1 MNENGGVI
9 KKIRK
14 SRKFIFTL
22 KNINTDAIEQKY
34 GLNELSNI
42 TLTLDNL
49 KLQPSNTTK
58 LTELYDLKQDTSYDV
73 ISFLDETKR
82 LYKCNISMID
92 FHTKL
97 EIDNL
102 RYNCYWDRH
111 KFSTKP
117 IGCPIRYVA
126 NKAIKKYYSEVS
138 KDNYIIKE
146 NITSN
151 KTKKLNNNEN
161 ETSSILIPS
170 SSSNATINVEKKEY
184 YETDGIFCSFNC
196 CKAFI
201 QENKHNN
208 LYENSDLL
216 LNKLYN
222 DMYETKNIKIFP
234 APHWR
239 LLQDYG
245 GNLSINQFRDN
256 FNKMKYEN
264 HGTILKLFKPM
275 GMLYEEKMNF

>member
-1 MNENGGVI
+1 MSENGTTL

-22 KNINTDAIEQKY
+22 KNINTDQIEQKY
-34 GLNELSNI
+34 GITELTI
-42 TLTLDNL
+42 CLENL
-49 KLQPSNTTK
+49 KIQPSNTTK
-58 LTELYDLKQDTSYDV
+58 LTELYDLKQDSSYDV
-73 ISFLDETKR
+73 VSFLDETKR
-82 LYKCNISMID
+82 LYKCTISMID

-102 RYNCYWDRH
+102 RYNCFWCHH

-126 NKAIKKYYSEVS
+126 NKAIKKYFSEVS

-146 NITSN
+146 NVTSN
-151 KTKKLNNNEN
+151 KTKKLNEDDVN
-161 ETSSILIPS
+161 TILIPL
-170 SSSNATINVEKKEY
+170 SSSNASINVEKKEY

-201 QENKHNN
+201 QDNKHNN
-208 LYENSDLL
+208 LYENSDFL

-239 LLQDYG
+239 LLQEYG
-245 GNLSINQFRDN
+245 GNLSLNQFRDN

-264 HGTILKLFKPM
+264 HGTILKLFKPI